1 MLTLDAT
8 RPPERLAAE
17 IAEAWDEG
25 RRMKIGITCYPT
37 YGGSGAVATELGLE
51 LARRGHEVHF
61 ITYDSPFRLHGYA
74 ERIYFHQVETRM
86 GRYPLFDH
94 FPYTLAL
101 ASKQHE
107 VVLREGL
114 EMLHVHYAIPH
125 ATTAYLA
132 REMLKGERPLR
143 VITTLHG
150 TDITLVGQESSFY
163 AITKFSIE
171 QSDEVTAV
179 SDYLRDETYRAFG
192 CVSCD
197 VRVIPNFV
205 NLARVP
211 ARRSPV
217 RASTLAPEGTKVITH
232 VSNFREVK
240 RVKDVVRVF
249 ARIRRAMPATLVMV
263 GDGPDRVDA
272 ENEARELGV
281 AEDVR
286 FLGRLD
292 SVASLL
298 QASDLFLLPS
308 QTESFGLAALEA
320 MACGV
325 AGRGHPRRRPAR
337 GGGRRR
343 ERHPRA
349 GRLGRGDGPPR
360 DRAAARSRRAMPPC
374 ARPPS
379 PRRRSSPPTAS
390 CRCTR
395 RCTEEVARGERAD
408 VAELLPRRR
417 CWAWSRASP
426 NSSPCRPPGT
436 SSSRATGW
444 ARPATRP
451 RPSTSSSSSAPSW
464 PSSGSTARG

>member
-1 MLTLDAT
+1 
-8 RPPERLAAE
+8 
-17 IAEAWDEG
+17 
-25 RRMKIGITCYPT
+25 MKIGITCYPT
-37 YGGSGAVATELGLE
+37 YGGSGAVATELGID

-61 ITYDSPFRLHGYA
+61 ITYDSPFRLRGYT

-114 EMLHVHYAIPH
+114 EVLHVHYAIPH

-132 REMLKGERPLR
+132 REMLKGEQDLK

-163 AITKFSIE
+163 GITKFSIE

-179 SDYLRDETYRAFG
+179 SAYLRDETYRAFG

-205 NLARVP
+205 NLDEYKPADPGART
-211 ARRSPV
+211 S
-217 RASTLAPEGTKVITH
+217 LAPEGSKVITH

-249 ARIRRAMPATLVMV
+249 ARIRRAMPATLIMV

-272 ENEARELGV
+272 EHEARELGV
-281 AEDVR
+281 TADVR

-298 QASDLFLLPS
+298 QSTDLFLLPS

-320 MACGV
+320 MASGSPVVASRAGGIPEVVDDGV
-325 AGRGHPRRRPAR
+325 TGILEPVGSVEAMGRRAVELLRDPRRYAAM
-337 GGGRRR
+337 R
-343 ERHPRA
+343 EA
-349 GRLGRGDGPPR
+349 AIGKAQEFST
-360 DRAAARSRRAMPPC
+360 DRIVPMYEQLY
-374 ARPPS
+374 
-379 PRRRSSPPTAS
+379 
-390 CRCTR
+390 
-395 RCTEEVARGERAD
+395 EEVLRQGPK
-408 VAELLPRRR
+408 V
-417 CWAWSRASP
+417 
-426 NSSPCRPPGT
+426 
-436 SSSRATGW
+436 
-444 ARPATRP
+444 
-451 RPSTSSSSSAPSW
+451 SAVD
-464 PSSGSTARG
+464 GR

>member
-1 MLTLDAT
+1 
-8 RPPERLAAE
+8 
-17 IAEAWDEG
+17 
-25 RRMKIGITCYPT
+25 MKIGITCYPT
-37 YGGSGAVATELGLE
+37 YGGSGAVATELGLD

-101 ASKQHE
+101 ASKQYE
-107 VVLREGL
+107 VVLSEGL
-114 EMLHVHYAIPH
+114 EILHVHYAIPH

-132 REMLKGERPLR
+132 REMLKGERPLK

-163 AITKFSIE
+163 GITKFSIE

-179 SDYLRDETYRAFG
+179 SAYLRDETYRAFG

-197 VRVIPNFV
+197 VKVIPNFV
-205 NLARVP
+205 NLQEYKPAAPGAR
-211 ARRSPV
+211 S
-217 RASTLAPEGTKVITH
+217 SLAPEGSKVITH

-249 ARIRRAMPATLVMV
+249 ARIRRAMPATLIMV
-263 GDGPDRVDA
+263 GDGPERVDA

-281 AEDVR
+281 TPDVR

-298 QASDLFLLPS
+298 QATDLFLLPS

-320 MACGV
+320 MACGSPVV
-325 AGRGHPRRRPAR
+325 ASRA
-337 GGGRRR
+337 GGLPEVVDDGVNGILEPVGSVEAMGRRAVELLRDPQRYAAMR
-343 ERHPRA
+343 EA
-349 GRLGRGDGPPR
+349 AIGKAQEFSA
-360 DRAAARSRRAMPPC
+360 DRIVPMYEHLY
-374 ARPPS
+374 
-379 PRRRSSPPTAS
+379 
-390 CRCTR
+390 
-395 RCTEEVARGERAD
+395 EEVLRGAPAVSRAD
-408 VAELLPRRR
+408 GR
-417 CWAWSRASP
+417 
-426 NSSPCRPPGT
+426 
-436 SSSRATGW
+436 
-444 ARPATRP
+444 
-451 RPSTSSSSSAPSW
+451 
-464 PSSGSTARG
+464 

>member
-1 MLTLDAT
+1 
-8 RPPERLAAE
+8 
-17 IAEAWDEG
+17 
-25 RRMKIGITCYPT
+25 MKIGITCYPT
-37 YGGSGAVATELGLE
+37 YGGSGAVATELGLD

-74 ERIYFHQVETRM
+74 ERIYFHQVDTRL

-101 ASKQHE
+101 ASKQYE

-114 EMLHVHYAIPH
+114 EILHVHYAIPH

-132 REMLKGERPLR
+132 REMLKGERPLK

-163 AITKFSIE
+163 GITKFSIE

-179 SDYLRDETYRAFG
+179 SSYLRDETYRAFG

-197 VRVIPNFV
+197 VKVIPNFV
-205 NLARVP
+205 NLAEYHP
-211 ARRSPV
+211 AARGNGSV
-217 RASTLAPEGTKVITH
+217 LAPEGTKVITH

-249 ARIRRAMPATLVMV
+249 ARIRRAMPAALVMV
-263 GDGPDRVDA
+263 GDGPERVDA

-281 AEDVR
+281 AQDVR

-320 MACGV
+320 MACGSPVV
-325 AGRGHPRRRPAR
+325 ASRAGGLPEVVDDGVNGILEPVGSVEAMGRRAVELLRDPAR
-337 GGGRRR
+337 HAAMR
-343 ERHPRA
+343 EAAVAKAHEFSA
-349 GRLGRGDGPPR
+349 
-360 DRAAARSRRAMPPC
+360 DRIVPMYESLYQ
-374 ARPPS
+374 
-379 PRRRSSPPTAS
+379 
-390 CRCTR
+390 
-395 RCTEEVARGERAD
+395 EVLR
-408 VAELLPRRR
+408 
-417 CWAWSRASP
+417 
-426 NSSPCRPPGT
+426 
-436 SSSRATGW
+436 
-444 ARPATRP
+444 
-451 RPSTSSSSSAPSW
+451 
-464 PSSGSTARG
+464 